1 MCDVASN
8 SYLVPVSLD
17 RYGGITG
24 HLTKFQQLPTTLPVL
39 PIRGNIDYTFVH

>member
-1 MCDVASN
+1 MASN
-8 SYLVPVSLD
+8 SYLVPASLD
-17 RYGGITG
+17 RCWGMTG